1 MRRRLLTVGPDHEP
15 LWLRLYVQP
24 YETHWA
30 AMIVGEDVPRPDLG
44 TLRG

>member
-1 MRRRLLTVGPDHEP
+1 MRRRLLTLAPDDEP
-15 LWLRLYVQP
+15 LWVRLYVQP
-24 YETHWA
+24 YETHWT